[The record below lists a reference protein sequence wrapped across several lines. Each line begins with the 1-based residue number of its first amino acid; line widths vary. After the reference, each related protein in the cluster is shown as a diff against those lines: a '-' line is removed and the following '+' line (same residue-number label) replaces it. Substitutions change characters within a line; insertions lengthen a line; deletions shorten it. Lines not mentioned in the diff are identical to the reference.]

1 MWFFNNWIIL
11 CDFSNNW
18 SWTQAAA
25 RAGMGTEQHGCC
37 TNTNTWQEQD
47 NDEMSSHCWG
57 ERARKGWPA
66 AGKGTWLQNWPSC
79 ISPLALLAHRGTS
92 LFCLGWP
99 GCDWLWC
106 GTQELWGC
114 LGGWT
119 KSCSWLWVL
128 PSKASA
134 NADPWQDPSKGSF
147 GNVFALLMT
156 YPWSFCLCFAFKERP
171 IITGSN
177 NYSTGE
183 AGKQNSFSKASLG
196 LPDLLKENPNK
207 CDSLPCPSSWLA
219 VSLMFIPHLGLLLVQ
234 WSLQAKE
241 LTNLV

>member
-1 MWFFNNWIIL
+1 MMKWAPIAEGSEQGKDGQQLGKEPGCRTDPPAFLPWLTSPTEALPCFVWGDL
-11 CDFSNNW
+11 AVTGSGVEHKSSEGAW
-18 SWTQAAA
+18 EGEQ
-25 RAGMGTEQHGCC
+25 RAG
-37 TNTNTWQEQD
+37 
-47 NDEMSSHCWG
+47 
-57 ERARKGWPA
+57 
-66 AGKGTWLQNWPSC
+66 
-79 ISPLALLAHRGTS
+79 
-92 LFCLGWP
+92 
-99 GCDWLWC
+99 
-106 GTQELWGC
+106 
-114 LGGWT
+114 
-119 KSCSWLWVL
+119 CSQLWVL